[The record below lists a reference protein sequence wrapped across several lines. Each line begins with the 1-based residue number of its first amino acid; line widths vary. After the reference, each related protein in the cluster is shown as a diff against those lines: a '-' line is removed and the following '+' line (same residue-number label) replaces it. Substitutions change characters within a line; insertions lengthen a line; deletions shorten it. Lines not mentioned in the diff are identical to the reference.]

1 MEFFIQKTYAVVL
14 LTVLDFPSGNSQGDR
29 CSYLLDCVAWFL
41 CSTSFLTY
49 RLSGWTLQWV
59 GCSQIGSLG
68 SIPLCWRRE
77 IHLSSWE
84 MLWVGNP
91 TLMLK
96 VSTRFV
102 FIHMSPFHLLMKQS
116 PPWHSGIHLQGTET
130 SLHLQPLTWVW
141 GPGCSQSVS
150 CWLHLQG
157 RRFQSL
163 SRVRTWMRVFR
174 NVWLVRRSLKYILV
188 IWPQSSALCI
198 LHCFAKIEIEYTR
211 RLRELRG
218 TWRNSKTK
226 RKKE

>member
-116 PPWHSGIHLQGTET
+116 PPFVTQWDTSPGDGNLLASAALDLGLGSWLLTKCLMLAASPRQTLPVSVPSQNLNESLQECVACQEEPEVYT
-130 SLHLQPLTWVW
+130 SYLT
-141 GPGCSQSVS
+141 
-150 CWLHLQG
+150 
-157 RRFQSL
+157 
-163 SRVRTWMRVFR
+163 
-174 NVWLVRRSLKYILV
+174 
-188 IWPQSSALCI
+188 
-198 LHCFAKIEIEYTR
+198 AKQCTLYFT
-211 RLRELRG
+211 LFC
-218 TWRNSKTK
+218 
-226 RKKE
+226 